1 MFEGGS
7 ICRLKRFLNVLREQ
21 NVSLQ
26 TFWKVIVVSQ
36 GNFLFKLL
44 CEERREMTIKAFL
57 SISFPQS
64 VAYCWKRYLCVLI
77 IILYIFLFTFFQRDR
92 SHSVQLP
99 RVSCFPAV
107 SIYWSRSSST
117 RGRYWWVSNH
127 KTNGKWSELE
137 KKVPVVSV
145 MRKN

>member
-57 SISFPQS
+57 SISFPRS
-64 VAYCWKRYLCVLI
+64 VAHCMLKKIFVCSNY
-77 IILYIFLFTFFQRDR
+77 ILYNFLFTFFQCDR
-92 SHSVQLP
+92 SYSVQLP
-99 RVSCFPAV
+99 GVSCFPAV
-107 SIYWSRSSST
+107 SIY
-117 RGRYWWVSNH
+117 
-127 KTNGKWSELE
+127 
-137 KKVPVVSV
+137 
-145 MRKN
+145 